1 MKRIWWTYMHGI
13 FDVDVFRRWFLDR
26 LREER
31 GLHPL
36 GKVTAYDLEPELD
49 RLAEIVRASVDL
61 ARIYKLMGLK

>member
-1 MKRIWWTYMHGI
+1 
-13 FDVDVFRRWFLDR
+13 